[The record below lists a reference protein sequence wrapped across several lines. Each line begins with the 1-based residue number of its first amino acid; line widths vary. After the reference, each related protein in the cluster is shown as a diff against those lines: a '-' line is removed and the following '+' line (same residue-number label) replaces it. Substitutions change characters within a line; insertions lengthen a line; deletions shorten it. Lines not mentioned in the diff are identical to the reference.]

1 MDLHLPTESLERYK
15 SASQRARIGT
25 EAWGA
30 LNFFC
35 SACNSPKLNVA
46 PRNAA
51 AVDYFV
57 LNALRPFSSRANPNR
72 SAQRLST
79 PPTRK

>member
-35 SACNSPKLNVA
+35 SALQLPKTQ
-46 PRNAA
+46 R
-51 AVDYFV
+51 
-57 LNALRPFSSRANPNR
+57 RAT
-72 SAQRLST
+72 QRGRRRLHLS
-79 PPTRK
+79 